1 VTEGR
6 ALTRLVILD
15 GEVWPAGS
23 IPPAAV
29 AERIR
34 NPKCWA
40 PVEDEPVLPWG
51 PEGMPSVGMPGSP
64 VIPAAPAAGIP
75 NLQEKAGDSGVVP
88 ASPGLLIA
96 RDPAEVSGQAF
107 AAGGLVRGPG
117 SAEDDS
123 IPAQPQ
129 LHDRVAL
136 EDDTLPV
143 ESAGETSSPAL
154 LSEPPRS
161 GRGASAAAWRAYAEQ
176 FDVDVPSGA
185 SRDDIIALLEDDG
198 HIQ

>member
-1 VTEGR
+1 MTEGR

-23 IPPAAV
+23 VPPAAV

-40 PVEDEPVLPWG
+40 PVEDEPELPWG
-51 PEGMPSVGMPGSP
+51 PEGNRTISTAGTP
-64 VIPAAPAAGIP
+64 VIPAQPAASIA
-75 NLQEKAGDSGVVP
+75 NLDEKDGDSAVV
-88 ASPGLLIA
+88 AGRPGLPIA

-107 AAGGLVRGPG
+107 AQQQTGEP
-117 SAEDDS
+117 E
-123 IPAQPQ
+123 
-129 LHDRVAL
+129 LHDRLAV
-136 EDDTLPV
+136 EDDTTV
-143 ESAGETSSPAL
+143 EQKPAL

-161 GRGASAAAWRAYAEQ
+161 GKGATTAAWRAYAEQ
-176 FDVDVPSGA
+176 FDVDVPADADRG
-185 SRDDIIALLEDDG
+185 DIIALLKDDG